1 MDATDIRYESRVL
14 IARRPLIPGSWPL
27 TGVAVARWFQP
38 DGQPVYSIVL
48 DAPTEG
54 GRAVVDCVE
63 AQLVLLAPASKVCN
77 ER

>member
-1 MDATDIRYESRVL
+1 MDVAHIMYESRVL
-14 IARRPLIPGSWPL
+14 IARRPLIPGSGPL

-38 DGQPVYSIVL
+38 DGQPAYSIVL
-48 DAPTEG
+48 DAPTED

-63 AQLVLLAPASKVCN
+63 AQLVLLAPASRVCN